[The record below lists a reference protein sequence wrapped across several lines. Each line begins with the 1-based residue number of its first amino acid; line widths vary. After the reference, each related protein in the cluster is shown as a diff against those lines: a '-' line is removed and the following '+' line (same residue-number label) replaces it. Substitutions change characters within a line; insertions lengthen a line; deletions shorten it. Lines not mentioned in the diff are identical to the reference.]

1 MKRPWDSIHLPKAK
15 RKNLRYPRN
24 TNKQCENKE
33 RKVLIM
39 SVLHVNKDNFDS
51 VKASQKPVLLDFYAD
66 WCGPCRMVSPIVEE
80 IAAENPQ
87 YLIGK
92 INVDKEPELAQ
103 QFKVLS
109 IPTLAVIKDGN
120 VVSQSSGARPKAE
133 ILAMLK
139 G

>member
-1 MKRPWDSIHLPKAK
+1 
-15 RKNLRYPRN
+15 
-24 TNKQCENKE
+24 
-33 RKVLIM
+33 M
-39 SVLHVNKDNFDS
+39 SVLIVNKYNFDS
-51 VKASQKPVLLDFYAD
+51 VRTSEKTVLLDFYAD

-92 INVDKEPELAQ
+92 INVDKEPELAEK
-103 QFKVLS
+103 FKVLS
-109 IPTLAVIKDGN
+109 IPTLAVIKNGN
-120 VVSQSSGARPKAE
+120 VVSQSAGARPKAD